1 MLSSNHPSCSQKEL
15 LNLINEVSFAV
26 VELTLFLDTHPDN
39 EQAMACLKEHSE
51 TRNRALQEYA
61 ADYGPL
67 TLDTASE
74 NCSRRWEWV
83 MQPWPWEGGC

>member
-51 TRNRALQEYA
+51 TRNRALQ
-61 ADYGPL
+61 
-67 TLDTASE
+67 
-74 NCSRRWEWV
+74 
-83 MQPWPWEGGC
+83 